1 MRKMSDCRYFHKNSK
16 LAFFISIF
24 AEDYLSLCKISCN
37 YLLELTRKSR
47 NKYLERNDLNVL
59 FDLACKQFCRV
70 FLYFLI
76 FCQIL
81 TESCQHWHSMV
92 ASIVSVLTGF
102 CQDLAENYDLQE
114 NPYVPLT
121 KLDLEYWSTAQ
132 IGPTR
137 SFTVVSNV
145 NNFQF

>member
-1 MRKMSDCRYFHKNSK
+1 MRKMSDWRYFHKNSK

-24 AEDYLSLCKISCN
+24 AEDDLSLCKIFCN

-59 FDLACKQFCRV
+59 LDLACKQFCRV

-92 ASIVSVLTGF
+92 ATHCVSAYRILPGF
-102 CQDLAENYDLQE
+102 GRKITTYR
-114 NPYVPLT
+114 
-121 KLDLEYWSTAQ
+121 K
-132 IGPTR
+132 TR
-137 SFTVVSNV
+137 MFP
-145 NNFQF
+145 